1 MSDNQSQRNYNS
13 IALWLLSELLL
24 LSPKIKSVNYYFWGI
39 CDSGR
44 MLIQDIV
51 IWCVQSP
58 TVNTCKNLRFHFHV
72 YKLAFG
78 FSPHGKPVAAAAEAT
93 QQLLNLST
101 YSSLVFPTHG
111 C

>member
-1 MSDNQSQRNYNS
+1 MIPFGGVCGSGWMLSYGVFSR
-13 IALWLLSELLL
+13 LLQTHA
-24 LSPKIKSVNYYFWGI
+24 KK
-39 CDSGR
+39 
-44 MLIQDIV
+44 
-51 IWCVQSP
+51 
-58 TVNTCKNLRFHFHV
+58 KNLRFHFHV

-93 QQLLNLST
+93 QQLQNLST